1 MNTKEKYSSQQR
13 SPVRYLLALFV
24 LCTLMLAA
32 VLRMEWRYLEV
43 RAHELA
49 VSEHAMISCQ
59 DSEFWVM
66 GVGFG
71 ALCIAGTLTV
81 SGVTLLLW
89 RRMRGRNETEAALKK
104 ANKLLDVGIRER
116 TLELEE
122 AKQRLE
128 QEVLERKKT
137 QEKQAAVIAELEQA
151 IEKVKTFSG
160 LLPICAL
167 CKDVRTDNGYWEK
180 IEQYIQN
187 HSEARF
193 THGICP
199 ECEKKLY
206 PLMEKENPKG
216 V

>member
-1 MNTKEKYSSQQR
+1 MNTKEKYSSHQR

-24 LCTLMLAA
+24 LCILMLAA
-32 VLRMEWRYLEV
+32 VLRMGWRYLEV

-59 DSEFWVM
+59 NSEFWVM
-66 GVGFG
+66 GVGLG
-71 ALCIAGTLTV
+71 VLYIAGTLTV
-81 SGVTLLLW
+81 SGVTLLLG

-104 ANKLLDVGIRER
+104 ANKLLDAGIRER
-116 TLELEE
+116 TFELEE

-151 IEKVKTFSG
+151 IKKVKTLSG

-167 CKDVRTDNGYWEK
+167 CKNIRTDSGYWEK
-180 IEQYIQN
+180 IEHYIQK

-199 ECEKKLY
+199 ECEKQLY
-206 PLMEKENPKG
+206 PLPNNENEKG